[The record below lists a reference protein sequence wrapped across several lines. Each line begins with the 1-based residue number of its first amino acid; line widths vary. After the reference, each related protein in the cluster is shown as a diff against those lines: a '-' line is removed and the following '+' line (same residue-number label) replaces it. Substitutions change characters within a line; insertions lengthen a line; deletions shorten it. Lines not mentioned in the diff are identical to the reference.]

1 MSRTDPH
8 FSATLGEVA
17 AACEGTVEDGREN
30 LVVSGVS
37 TDTREL
43 AGGELFVAL
52 VGQNHDAHEFLSA
65 AREKGAA
72 AAVIS
77 DPEQAPT
84 DLPVVIVEDTLRAL
98 GLLAAWHRAKMPAR
112 VLGITGSTGKTTT
125 KDMLGQIAQRVGSA
139 VVAEGT
145 HNNEI
150 GVPQTLLRLSPED
163 RFCVLEMA
171 MRGPGEIDYLAGIAR
186 PDVGVITNIGQSH
199 VGQLGSR
206 EAIAQ
211 AKAELLGHVPVD
223 GAVVLNADDFFFS
236 VLCAMAEAPV
246 VSFGIEHEADFRAV
260 DVDDGDVKGVGF
272 RMVTPLGE
280 ADVRMPVPGRHSVMN
295 GLAAA
300 AAASQIGATLEEIC
314 RSLEEY
320 AGSPMRMQR
329 LGGKRGAVI
338 LNDAYNASPDSVGA
352 ALNVL
357 ASAEGRRV
365 FVFGDMLEM
374 GAEAEPAHRQIGRA
388 AAEAGVD
395 WLITVGELAALAAEG
410 AAERGVRVSTVDE
423 APAAAELVDSELR
436 EDDVVLVKAS
446 RGMALERVVEALT
459 DDN

>member
-1 MSRTDPH
+1 VSRTHPH
-8 FSATLGEVA
+8 FSARLGEVA
-17 AACEGTVEDGREN
+17 AACEGTVDDRWES
-30 LVVSGVS
+30 VAVSGVS

-52 VGQNHDAHEFLSA
+52 SGQHHDAHEFLTA
-65 AREKGAA
+65 AEDRGAA

-77 DPEQAPT
+77 DSEQAPSG
-84 DLPVVIVEDTLRAL
+84 LPVVTVEDTLRAL
-98 GLLAAWHRAKMPAR
+98 GLLGAWHRSQMPAR
-112 VLGITGSTGKTTT
+112 VLAITGSTGKTTT
-125 KDMLGQIAQRVGSA
+125 KDMLGQIVGHVGSA

-150 GVPQTLLRLSPED
+150 GVPQTLLRLSPDD
-163 RFCVLEMA
+163 RFCVLELA

-186 PDVGVITNIGQSH
+186 PNVGVITNIGQSH

-211 AKAELLGHVPVD
+211 AKAELLGHVPGD

-246 VSFGIEHEADFRAV
+246 VSFGIEGEADFRAV
-260 DVDDGDVKGVGF
+260 DVDDSEVDRVGF
-272 RMVTPLGE
+272 RMITPLGE
-280 ADVRMPVPGRHSVMN
+280 TDVQMAVPGRHSVMN
-295 GLAAA
+295 ALAAA
-300 AAASQIGATLEEIC
+300 AAASQVGATLEEIADA
-314 RSLEEY
+314 LEEY

-329 LGGKRGAVI
+329 LHGRGGAVI

-374 GAEAEPAHRQIGRA
+374 GAEAEPAHKEIGRA

-395 WLITVGELAALAAEG
+395 WLVSVGELAALAAES
-410 AAERGVRVSTVDE
+410 AAERGVRVDTVDE
-423 APAAAELVDSELR
+423 ASEAAERVLRELR
-436 EDDVVLVKAS
+436 EEDVVLVKAS